1 MDPDVNENVRTTF
14 TYRRLFYIRIT
25 SFIWGKRA
33 SKWKRDRVE
42 KERKWEWEKIG
53 SSKWE
58 WWCLK
63 RTNATARNL
72 QGRIEM
78 NIFNK
83 NINMYKQCRGKA
95 ENIRFWCGIRHTN
108 PKSNGR
114 WQMYNWTEQNWTVY
128 SKLQGQK
135 SKPEN
140 EWKSFVGYI
149 IHLWKMNF
157 GNKSS

>member
-1 MDPDVNENVRTTF
+1 MKKERKNVSIHSNTDKKKCSTTARFHFTFGYESFQDCHLNGWIHWDSMDPDVNENVRTTF

-83 NINMYKQCRGKA
+83 NINTNNA
-95 ENIRFWCGIRHTN
+95 EAKRKIYDFDA
-108 PKSNGR
+108 
-114 WQMYNWTEQNWTVY
+114 E
-128 SKLQGQK
+128 
-135 SKPEN
+135 
-140 EWKSFVGYI
+140 
-149 IHLWKMNF
+149 
-157 GNKSS
+157 